1 MQTRERKHET
11 LGPLTSIEGHTADGE
26 RFTIRVADVKSGP
39 DGVVESCVLHSNTPD
54 LVHDE
59 NGKMDLVYPTKTRPL
74 RTPSRAVRDALA
86 PTYTA
91 LHEGRAPGSYWRDL
105 PRVGSELAKDA
116 LVIDAISYIK
126 ETRES
131 DLHVYRHPIE
141 LSENRKPTL
150 AISPNQEL
158 WFRNQG
164 SVSVT
169 ERGIE
174 DMEPTAI
181 NRAGDSTPRTNPFT
195 KENIQRAAM
204 SSLYAGGAAVGEIML
219 VNYAV
224 ENIEFLRT
232 NVVGYQGAAAKALV
246 GILAAVG
253 VDGMLSEQQDEYR
266 PIAAGIGVGGIVGGA
281 MQAIDTYRMNNPTVD
296 VTVIPVS
303 FRDAAARAE
312 WMRLHPTRTPV
323 PEVYV
328 ATSPAGASSRHW
340 GNEWSGAAAN
350 QQWGRTGT

>member
-1 MQTRERKHET
+1 MQIREQEHTT
-11 LGPLTSIEGHTADGE
+11 LGPLVSIEGHTLDGE
-26 RFTIRVADVKSGP
+26 RFVIRVADVKSGP

-54 LVHDE
+54 LIHDE
-59 NGKMDLVYPTKTRPL
+59 NGKMDLVYPTKTRRL
-74 RTPSRAVRDALA
+74 NTPSRAVRDALA

-91 LHEGRAPGSYWRDL
+91 LHEGQEPGSYWRDL

-116 LVIDAISYIK
+116 LVIDAASYIK

-181 NRAGDSTPRTNPFT
+181 NRAGDSRTNPYT

-204 SSLYAGGAAVGEIML
+204 SSLYAGGAAVAQIL
-219 VNYAV
+219 AVNAIIDNV
-224 ENIEFLRT
+224 EWLRI
-232 NVVGYQGAAAKALV
+232 NAVGYPGAIGKAVV
-246 GILAAVG
+246 GILGAVG

-281 MQAIDTYRMNNPTVD
+281 MQAIDTYRMNNPAADT
-296 VTVIPVS
+296 TPIPAS
-303 FRDAAARAE
+303 FRDAAARTA
-312 WMRLHPTRTPV
+312 WMTAHPTRTPV
-323 PEVYV
+323 PEVYN
-328 ATSPAGASSRHW
+328 ATAPAGAASRHW
-340 GNEWSGAAAN
+340 GNEWSGTPAN
-350 QQWGRTGT
+350 QQWGRTG